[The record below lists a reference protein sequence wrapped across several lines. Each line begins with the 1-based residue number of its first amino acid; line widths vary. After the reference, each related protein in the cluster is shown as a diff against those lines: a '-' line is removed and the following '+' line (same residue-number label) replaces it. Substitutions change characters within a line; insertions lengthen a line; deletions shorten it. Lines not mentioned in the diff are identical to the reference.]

1 MALAGCAAAGASG
14 PSTRQVV
21 RTSDQAIA
29 GAGIKVIDVNDAVSQ
44 QVWNQSRPALFS
56 EVLGEGQART
66 PELGPGDIID
76 ISIIEA
82 PPAVLFTGAYGGA
95 LSSERGTTVRS
106 TTVSSGLELPQ
117 QQIDLSGRITVPFAG
132 SIQAAGRTPQAI
144 EREIIARLRGKAHDP
159 QVVVRR
165 VSNATATVSVLGDV
179 AQSGRVSLT
188 GKGERLLEIIAAA
201 GGTAQPLSKSVVQIT
216 RLDRT
221 ATVPLSTVVA
231 DGRENIILQPN
242 DIVTVSY
249 QPFSFTA
256 LGATGSSSEVPL
268 EGTVVSLSQA
278 LGRVGGLADNRADVK
293 GVFVFR
299 FEEPAALDPRILA
312 GARTTPDG
320 KIPVIYRVD
329 MSDPATLLLAQRFPI
344 KNKDVLYVA
353 NAPLTD
359 FAKFVNIVASLT
371 FTVVNLGNTVGK

>member
-1 MALAGCAAAGASG
+1 MAIRRPLQLAFTSRAAIRGRPASTKLLKYMENLSNIADGRLAPRNGVGAARSRLLLVAPLAAAMALAGCAAAGASG

-201 GGTAQPLSKSVVQIT
+201 VARLNQVEERRPDHAPRRRQRCRFRRLLLTGARTSFFSRTTSHGLLSALQLHRARRGPVKLGGS
-216 RLDRT
+216 
-221 ATVPLSTVVA
+221 
-231 DGRENIILQPN
+231 
-242 DIVTVSY
+242 
-249 QPFSFTA
+249 
-256 LGATGSSSEVPL
+256 L

-278 LGRVGGLADNRADVK
+278 LGEL
-293 GVFVFR
+293 
-299 FEEPAALDPRILA
+299 AALPTI
-312 GARTTPDG
+312 GPT
-320 KIPVIYRVD
+320 
-329 MSDPATLLLAQRFPI
+329 
-344 KNKDVLYVA
+344 
-353 NAPLTD
+353 
-359 FAKFVNIVASLT
+359 
-371 FTVVNLGNTVGK
+371 